1 MRYFMLYA
9 RTPECNRFRAM
20 DYSAGA
26 VVANVIRATMFTSE
40 ERASVN
46 LDRLHA
52 ANPGWSFQWRSCG
65 GAS

>member
-9 RTPECNRFRAM
+9 RSPEFNRFRAM
-20 DYSAGA
+20 DYNAG
-26 VVANVIRATMFTSE
+26 VVTSNLIHATMFTSE

-52 ANPGWSFQWRSCG
+52 ANPGWSFEWRACN
-65 GAS
+65 

>member
-1 MRYFMLYA
+1 
-9 RTPECNRFRAM
+9 M

>member
-1 MRYFMLYA
+1 MKIYMLYA
-9 RTPECNRFRAM
+9 RSPEYNRYRAM
-20 DYSAGA
+20 DYNAGV

-52 ANPGWSFQWRSCG
+52 ANPGWSFEFRSCG
-65 GAS
+65 GA